1 MSIWQIALA
10 LFLVA
15 NPIGN
20 APVFVALVKNFT
32 FERQKIILFRESI
45 FSFLLALFYLFVGK
59 AFFDII
65 QIKPYAISLA
75 GGTVLLLIALS
86 MIFPPKHANGADRI
100 PQEPFIVPIAIPL
113 ISGGGVLSTIMY
125 FSAKEQNM
133 PKMLFACIIAYVGV
147 TAVVVSSAYLQKLLG
162 RRGLI
167 ALEQLMGMI
176 LALISTEIFVKGFTM
191 FLQEFK

>member
-1 MSIWQIALA
+1 MEIWQIALA

-20 APVFVALVKNFT
+20 APVFVSIVKNFD
-32 FERQKIILFRESI
+32 FKRQRIILFREAI
-45 FSFLLALFYLFVGK
+45 FSFLLALFYLFIGEW
-59 AFFDII
+59 FFTLL

-86 MIFPPKHANGADRI
+86 MIFPKYETDGKDRK
-100 PQEPFIVPIAIPL
+100 PEEPFIVPIAIPL

-125 FSAKEQNM
+125 FSSQEQNM
-133 PKMLFACIIAYVGV
+133 LKMFFACVIAFTGV
-147 TAVVVSSAYLQKLLG
+147 TAVVVGSAYLQKILG
-162 RRGLI
+162 RRGLL

-176 LALISTEIFVKGFTM
+176 LAMISTEIFVKGFTM
-191 FLQEFK
+191 FLKEFQ

>member
-1 MSIWQIALA
+1 MSTWQIALA

-20 APVFVALVKNFT
+20 APVFVSLVKNFT
-32 FERQKIILFRESI
+32 FERQKVILFRESI
-45 FSFLLALFYLFVGK
+45 FSFMLALFYLFVGK

-86 MIFPPKHANGADRI
+86 MIFPKTPTNGSDRI

-133 PKMLFACIIAYVGV
+133 PKMFFACLIAYVGV

-162 RRGLI
+162 KRGLI

-191 FLQEFK
+191 FLKEFS